1 MNRTTW
7 LPPALRLTAV
17 AIAIAAAIDPAVT
30 SDRRGRPD
38 VAVFATDPARDSV
51 LVNRVAEQ
59 LGSDFTV
66 TRSPFSAAAAT
77 VLVGAGLPATTAE
90 LNAPV
95 FAVTPDE
102 STPSVRIFFAWIP
115 QSMLLD
121 SRNEVT
127 VEVQTTG
134 RANHSVT
141 ASLRVGNAT
150 VDQRTMTFG
159 RGRSSR
165 STHLAFVPMST
176 GPALLRA
183 VATVDGTALADSV
196 DLATTVRDERWHVL
210 FYDTRP
216 SWQSTFVRRAVES
229 DPRFD
234 VTSRVVTS
242 KNISTDLGAP
252 PAALD
257 NAGSLERYDAIVV
270 GAPELLGDR
279 EVAGLEGYLRRRAG
293 SVVLMLDEQPTGPF
307 QRLPGVTNWKHNSD
321 GKTTE
326 IASLSNDSTVLR
338 AAELVWP
345 AALPPRAA
353 TFALARAP
361 HPGSGENRPPI
372 VWSIPVGAGT
382 VTVSGALDAWR
393 FRDSATSA
401 FDDYWRY
408 MIAGAAI
415 ASARPVSI
423 ELSQRVVAPGELV
436 SVTVRLRDPGLQPLP
451 THASVTTTIEP
462 ATGGPDAAVTLW
474 PTSAVGA
481 LQGTIRAPDQP
492 GTYQAVAATDKDRA
506 GTSLIV
512 LPRAR
517 HDGLNDQIF
526 LTDWVATRG
535 GRAFGASQLSLLAA
549 ALRSAIHPTP
559 RRERWHPLR
568 SFWWLLPFALSLSAE
583 WWLRRRRGMA

>member
-1 MNRTTW
+1 MNRTGW
-7 LPPALRLTAV
+7 LSPALRLAAV
-17 AIAIAAAIDPAVT
+17 AIAIAAMIDPAVK
-30 SDRRGRPD
+30 SDRRARPD

-66 TRSPFSAAAAT
+66 TRAPFSAAAAT
-77 VLVGAGLPATTAE
+77 VLVGAGLPAATAE

-127 VEVQTTG
+127 VDVQSTG
-134 RANHSVT
+134 RGNRSVT
-141 ASLRVGNAT
+141 ASLRMGNAT
-150 VDQRTMTFG
+150 IDQRTTTFG
-159 RGRSSR
+159 RGRSWG
-165 STHLAFVPMST
+165 STHLAFVPIST

-183 VATVDGTALADSV
+183 VATIDGVALADSV

-229 DPRFD
+229 DLRFD

-270 GAPELLGDR
+270 GAPELLADR

-293 SVVLMLDEQPTGPF
+293 SVVLMLDEQPAGPF
-307 QRLPGVTNWKHNSD
+307 QRLLGVTNWKHNSD

-326 IASLSNDSTVLR
+326 IASISNDSTVLR

-345 AALPPRAA
+345 AALPPRAV
-353 TFALARAP
+353 TYALARAP
-361 HPGSGENRPPI
+361 RPGEDRPPI
-372 VWSIPVGAGT
+372 VWSVPVGAGT

-393 FRDSATSA
+393 FRDSTTSA
-401 FDDYWRY
+401 FEDYWRY
-408 MIAGAAI
+408 TIAGAAI
-415 ASARPVSI
+415 ASARPESI
-423 ELSQRVVAPGELV
+423 ELSQRVVAPGEPV
-436 SVTVRLRDPGLQPLP
+436 DVTVRLRDPGLQPLP
-451 THASVTTTIEP
+451 TRVSVTTTIEP
-462 ATGGPDAAVTLW
+462 ATGGPGAAVTLW

-481 LQGTIRAPDQP
+481 LHGTIRAPDRP
-492 GTYQAVAATDKDRA
+492 GTYQAMAATDKDRA
-506 GTSLIV
+506 STSLIV
-512 LPRAR
+512 LPGAR
-517 HDGLNDQIF
+517 HNGLNDLHF
-526 LTDWVATRG
+526 LADWVATRG
-535 GRAFGASQLSLLAA
+535 GRAFPASQLSLLPA
-549 ALRSAIHPTP
+549 ALRSATHPTP

-568 SFWWLLPFALSLSAE
+568 SFWWLLPFALALSAE
-583 WWLRRRRGMA
+583 WWLRRRRGLA